1 MRASQPL
8 AFGPTLTYGRLS
20 AGNVLIQ
27 DLSLSLRPLPPEVS
41 KLDPPSS
48 VIVSASI
55 CSKFALTGRY
65 PLVEGGEEF
74 GLLLV
79 VVSAVTG
86 KVAQVIKTGYSYQSH
101 LIEVG
106 ACGVRR
112 TGGAGWKN
120 HFCISEERLS
130 FLTRTVDAA
139 SDAVRVWSFPLVSG
153 EEVPSVTIGGSPL
166 LQRLGSPVDNHSA
179 GQTLPGLRHNAG
191 AVVAH
196 TSSCLLLLLHV
207 LTASAPSPLLLCI
220 P

>member
-1 MRASQPL
+1 MMIERGLVEASFVPL
-8 AFGPTLTYGRLS
+8 SRFSLRSHVLSQTPPQAASTQFSRLQHLESILNESEPTTSLRSNLDLQGRLS

-86 KVAQVIKTGYSYQSH
+86 KVTQVK
-101 LIEVG
+101 
-106 ACGVRR
+106 C
-112 TGGAGWKN
+112 WKY
-120 HFCISEERLS
+120 
-130 FLTRTVDAA
+130 
-139 SDAVRVWSFPLVSG
+139 G
-153 EEVPSVTIGGSPL
+153 KK
-166 LQRLGSPVDNHSA
+166 
-179 GQTLPGLRHNAG
+179 
-191 AVVAH
+191 
-196 TSSCLLLLLHV
+196 
-207 LTASAPSPLLLCI
+207 
-220 P
+220 